1 MKDNYTD
8 HFTVCWGPGLS
19 TDSVGD
25 KTLSYAI
32 ELLLMCTI
40 MIFLNYATWQQLYCQ
55 GCMDYLSGKIQ
66 LLCVLQEARIAQK
79 NFMQASWQQWTCQG
93 GILWGSRIA
102 NSVGFFDKITELC
115 N

>member
-1 MKDNYTD
+1 MKDNYTE

-32 ELLLMCTI
+32 EFLLMCTI
-40 MIFLNYATWQQLYCQ
+40 MIFLNYATWKQLYHQ
-55 GCMDYLSGKIQ
+55 GGMDYLSGKIQ

-79 NFMQASWQQWTCQG
+79 NFMQAGNNRPVRVAFSGEAGLPTV
-93 GILWGSRIA
+93 L
-102 NSVGFFDKITELC
+102 GFF
-115 N
+115 

>member
-19 TDSVGD
+19 TDRVGD

-55 GCMDYLSGKIQ
+55 GGMDYLSGKIQ

-79 NFMQASWQQWTCQG
+79 NFMQAGNNGPVRVAFSGEAGLPTV
-93 GILWGSRIA
+93 L
-102 NSVGFFDKITELC
+102 GFLIR
-115 N
+115 